1 VTLRRRDFISLLG
14 GAAAW
19 PMAARAQQAMPV
31 IGFVDGGSPESRARL
46 AAAFRKGLGE
56 AGYVEGQNVII
67 EPHWLEGQ
75 YDRVA
80 TLVADLVRR
89 HVAVIAAPGSATVAV
104 AAKAATATVPIVFG
118 VGEDPVKL
126 GLVANLARPGGNATG
141 ANFLSEEVNAKR
153 LALLHALLP
162 KAARVAVIVNP
173 SNPTSAETTLREVQA
188 AARTLGLQTTV
199 LHAST
204 SREINAAFAA
214 LAGER
219 PDALFVGG
227 DAFFVS
233 RGVQFA
239 NLAARDR
246 IPASYAQRES
256 VAAGGLMSYG
266 GDVAESA
273 RQAGIYAG
281 RILKGEKPA
290 DLPVVQSTKI
300 EFVINLQTA
309 ELLGIDVPQTLL
321 ALADEVIE

>member
-1 VTLRRRDFISLLG
+1 
-14 GAAAW
+14 
-19 PMAARAQQAMPV
+19 V
-31 IGFVDGGSPESRARL
+31 IGFVDGGSAESRARL

-67 EPHWLEGQ
+67 EYHWLEGQ
-75 YDRVA
+75 YDRLGA
-80 TLVADLVRR
+80 LTADLVRR
-89 HVAVIAAPGSATVAV
+89 HVAVIATPGSATVAI

-141 ANFLSEEVNAKR
+141 ANFLNEEVNAKR
-153 LALLHALLP
+153 LALLHALVP

-173 SNPTSAETTLREVQA
+173 SNPTSAQTTLQEVQA

-199 LHAST
+199 FYAST

-246 IPASYAQRES
+246 IPASYGQRDN

-266 GDVAESA
+266 ADVAESA
-273 RQAGIYAG
+273 RPVGVYAG
-281 RILKGEKPA
+281 RILKGEKPG

-309 ELLGIDVPQTLL
+309 ELLGIDVPPTLL
-321 ALADEVIE
+321 AIADEVIE